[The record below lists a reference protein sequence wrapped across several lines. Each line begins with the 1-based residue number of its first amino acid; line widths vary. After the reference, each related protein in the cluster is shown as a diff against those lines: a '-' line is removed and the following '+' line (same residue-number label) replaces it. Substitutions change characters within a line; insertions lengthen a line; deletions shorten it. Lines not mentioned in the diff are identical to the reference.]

1 MENFVFDIKTKVY
14 FGKDQIENLGDM
26 LTKYGKKVL
35 FVYGGGSIKKNGIY
49 DKILSIAKDNSIELV
64 EFAGVESNP
73 TLKTA
78 RKGIELARKVGVD
91 CVLAVGGG
99 SAIDCGKA
107 IAVGVKYDGD
117 VWDFYC
123 GKAVAKDG
131 LPIVGIATIAASGT
145 DMSPFSVLTN
155 EETFEKFGM
164 AGDYARLNEVI
175 LDPTYTYSVN
185 PYHTAAGVADAMSHI
200 MGGYFSNN
208 DEYLQSR
215 MSEAVLKTLIEFG
228 PKVLANPNDYEARAQ
243 VQWASS
249 VAINGILTMGTKFGF
264 YECHT
269 MGQALSA
276 KYDITHGVSLTLVHP
291 KWYEYC
297 LKNGK
302 TKRFAE
308 FGRNVWGLSGDDE
321 YVAAQSIKELSKF
334 YHDVLKLPKKL
345 SELDYGVDKNEFK
358 AIAEQTA
365 TTSHSELW
373 YVPITA
379 QGIEE
384 IYNAIY

>member
-1 MENFVFDIKTKVY
+1 MENFVFDIKTKAY
-14 FGKDQIENLGDM
+14 FGKDQIENLGEI
-26 LTKYGKKVL
+26 LLQYGKKTML
-35 FVYGGGSIKKNGIY
+35 VYGGGSIKKNGIY
-49 DKILSIAKDNSIELV
+49 DKIISIAKNNNIEIV
-64 EFAGVESNP
+64 EFGGVEPNP

-78 RKGIELARKVGVD
+78 KKGITLAKAENVD
-91 CVLAVGGG
+91 SILAVGGG

-107 IAVGVKYDGD
+107 IAAGVKYDGD

-123 GKAVAKDG
+123 GKAFAKDA
-131 LPIVGIATIAASGT
+131 LPIVGIATLAASGT

-155 EETFEKFGM
+155 EETCEKFGM
-164 AGDYARLNEVI
+164 AGEYARLDEVI
-175 LDPTYTYSVN
+175 LDPTYTFSVN
-185 PYHTAAGVADAMSHI
+185 AYHTAAGVADAMSHI

-215 MSEAVLKTLIEFG
+215 MSEAVLKTLVEFG
-228 PKVLANPNDYEARAQ
+228 PKILANPNDYEARAQ
-243 VQWASS
+243 VQWAST
-249 VAINGILTMGTKFGF
+249 VAINGTLTMGTKFGF

-276 KYDITHGVSLTLVHP
+276 KYDITHGVSLALVHP

-302 TKRFAE
+302 EKRFAE

-334 YHDVLKLPKKL
+334 YHEVLNLPKKL
-345 SELDYGVDKNEFK
+345 SEMDYAIDKNEFK
-358 AIAEQTA
+358 TIAKQTA

-384 IYNAIY
+384 IYNLIY